1 MTVKVAV
8 AGASGYVGGELLR
21 LIAAHPNLELGA
33 VTANSNAGQAIASVH
48 PHLHSFAERILVD
61 TTAANLAGHDV
72 VFLALPHTK
81 SAEVAAL
88 LAPETLV
95 LDCGADFRLE
105 SATDWVK
112 YYGGEHAGTWTYGM
126 PELLTGAGS
135 KQRSKLAGVKRIAVP
150 GCNVTA
156 ATLALAPAI
165 AAGLVESQ
173 DLVSIMSVGT
183 SGAGKSLK
191 TNLLASEIMGA
202 ASAYGVGG
210 VHRHTPEIEQN
221 LRKSTDGQVKISFT
235 PVLVPMSRGILA
247 VNTAKLVAGTSLEKL
262 RAAYESEY
270 AGETFVRLLPM
281 GEFPSTASVLASNVC
296 QIGIAIDEHAGR
308 AVIVSAIDNL
318 VKGTAGAA
326 IQSLNIA
333 LGFAEQTGL
342 TVNGVAP

>member
-21 LIAAHPNLELGA
+21 LIASHPELELGA
-33 VTANSNAGQAIASVH
+33 VTANANAGQTIASVH
-48 PHLHSFAERILVD
+48 PHLQSFAERILVD
-61 TTAANLAGHDV
+61 TTAENLAGHDV

-88 LAPETLV
+88 LSGETIV

-105 SATDWVK
+105 SAADWAK

-126 PELLTGAGS
+126 PELLLGAGE
-135 KQRSKLAGVKRIAVP
+135 KQRAKLVGATRIAVP

-156 ATLALAPAI
+156 ATIALAPAI
-165 AAGLVESQ
+165 AAGLVETD

-183 SGAGKSLK
+183 SGAGKGLK
-191 TNLLASEIMGA
+191 TSLLASEILGA

-221 LRKSTDGQVKISFT
+221 LRKAAGKAVSISFT

-247 VNTAKLVAGTSLEKL
+247 VNTAKLAPGASLDKL
-262 RAAYESEY
+262 RAAFSEHY
-270 AGETFVRLLPM
+270 GDEQFIRVLADGEYPNT
-281 GEFPSTASVLASNVC
+281 SSVLGTNVC

-333 LGFAEQTGL
+333 IGFAEQTGIN
-342 TVNGVAP
+342 VNGVAP